1 MQAGLAAREPYGM
14 TGHRSVA
21 ALFVMLGVSGCAGGQ
36 KAPPAA
42 PAGTVRFTTQAHFKD
57 CDIVATARP
66 LADAQAV
73 DCGDA
78 RASEDRLK
86 AKACVEAAE
95 AADKPFIAI
104 FHLPGIDSAVSKA
117 LLRSS
122 NGERFQLWYDSD
134 PSGGNGR
141 YQSHISRRACE
152 RFVPDP
158 DFEED
163 LRCESQ
169 AEGTTLCLGT
179 EYDLGPLQSAANL
192 MCLHDESF
200 RAGFFD
206 CALRKNVKR
215 LVDLGYKPVSAGT
228 LLVCKSEGPGSFS
241 CSSSSQ
247 ADAEVGVRFER
258 EPPPDASPKGGP

>member
-1 MQAGLAAREPYGM
+1 MTPRFSLAA
-14 TGHRSVA
+14 V
-21 ALFVMLGVSGCAGGQ
+21 LVLGVSGCAGGQ

-73 DCGDA
+73 DCGEA

-95 AADKPFIAI
+95 AAGKPFIAI
-104 FHLPGIDSAVSKA
+104 FHLPGIDSAISQA
-117 LLRSS
+117 LFRSA

-134 PSGGNGR
+134 SSGGNGR
-141 YQSHISRRACE
+141 FRSRISRRACE

-158 DFEED
+158 EFEED

-179 EYDLGPLQSAANL
+179 EYDLGPLQSAAGM
-192 MCLHDESF
+192 MCVPDE
-200 RAGFFD
+200 RYRPGVFD
-206 CALRKNVKR
+206 CAWMKPTQLLK
-215 LVDLGYKPVSAGT
+215 DQGIKPVPADT
-228 LLVCKSEGPGSFS
+228 LLACKSEGPGSFS
-241 CSSSSQ
+241 CSSTSQ
-247 ADAEVGVRFER
+247 TDEVVGVRFER